1 MLMQEF
7 GLYREVIGHPDGTAF
22 ANALYSVVF
31 GIKPCRT
38 KHFNGLTLIDA
49 IPANVE

>member
-22 ANALYSVVF
+22 ANALYSVVPVSDYA
-31 GIKPCRT
+31 GPEQ
-38 KHFNGLTLIDA
+38 FNRLTLTDA
-49 IPANVE
+49 ISADVE

>member
-22 ANALYSVVF
+22 ANALYSVVSVSDYA
-31 GIKPCRT
+31 
-38 KHFNGLTLIDA
+38 GLSISTD
-49 IPANVE
+49 

>member
-22 ANALYSVVF
+22 ANALYSVVSVSDCAGS
-31 GIKPCRT
+31 GIST
-38 KHFNGLTLIDA
+38 D
-49 IPANVE
+49 